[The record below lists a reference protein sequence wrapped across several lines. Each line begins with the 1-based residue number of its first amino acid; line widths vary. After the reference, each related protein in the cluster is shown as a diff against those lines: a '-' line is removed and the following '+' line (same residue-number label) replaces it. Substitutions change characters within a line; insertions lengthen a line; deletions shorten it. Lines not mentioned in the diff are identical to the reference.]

1 MRLIGK
7 AFAGLAP
14 ILGQK
19 NLPVGWPFFPISRA
33 HGGALVFDGFQ
44 PIWQHRPDDLEG
56 VPWSR
61 LRQERRSATMGLV
74 KPSAVLVV
82 LFLTGLA
89 NGPSP
94 AAADNK
100 IQLKPGATRPGG
112 TISVKPTDL
121 LDGQSAEM

>member
-1 MRLIGK
+1 
-7 AFAGLAP
+7 
-14 ILGQK
+14 
-19 NLPVGWPFFPISRA
+19 
-33 HGGALVFDGFQ
+33 
-44 PIWQHRPDDLEG
+44 
-56 VPWSR
+56 
-61 LRQERRSATMGLV
+61 MGLV

-112 TISVKPTDL
+112 DDQREANRSARRASEGLRPA
-121 LDGQSAEM
+121 DGS

>member
-1 MRLIGK
+1 
-7 AFAGLAP
+7 
-14 ILGQK
+14 
-19 NLPVGWPFFPISRA
+19 
-33 HGGALVFDGFQ
+33 
-44 PIWQHRPDDLEG
+44 
-56 VPWSR
+56 
-61 LRQERRSATMGLV
+61 MGLV

-112 TISVKPTDL
+112 
-121 LDGQSAEM
+121 GRSA

>member
-1 MRLIGK
+1 
-7 AFAGLAP
+7 
-14 ILGQK
+14 
-19 NLPVGWPFFPISRA
+19 
-33 HGGALVFDGFQ
+33 
-44 PIWQHRPDDLEG
+44 
-56 VPWSR
+56 
-61 LRQERRSATMGLV
+61 MGLV